1 MRVERNKA
9 VFAEPPVAVPDG
21 NVDVSGGGRWKIWQN
36 AGTKIDAPILG
47 NGDLL
52 AAVAGNG
59 RYPQFWFTTND
70 FWQMESAA
78 NWEFFHDN
86 SSAKFDP
93 AVSGGSPRPVGR
105 MVFDIPA
112 MEGAKWYTEQK
123 FSTGETITILTNCD
137 GKKCTL
143 KSWAAADENILVV
156 EFETETDLDLEFDFY
171 FPDELGKGCERG
183 VDIWGSGESDEVQN
197 GMFVGTVT
205 GRPLQVK
212 KIGGGIVS
220 GYRQFSDHV
229 DMPVR
234 VGFAGG
240 FLVVDENMSFRECSR
255 KFGNMSDMRN
265 RNTCK
270 TIKAGEKATFVL
282 PVRSWAKCSRP
293 YEYAFSRARWITSED
308 VENLRARHLAWWKR
322 FWSVSEISL
331 DDPVIE
337 QRYYLSK
344 YMLASVSRDSEY
356 PPNILGISTFDRPA
370 WNGNY
375 KINYNHQSPYLNLMV
390 SGHFAQSDPHDAPY
404 LKLMEISDE
413 MSKRLLRHEGLYYPL
428 GLGPHGVVSEALLLY
443 MKSPALHGALNMIY
457 RYGITEDEEYAW
469 KVYPY
474 LRGVADFWE
483 KDLVLLDGVYHVVED
498 GMHERTDGNIRENG
512 VPEDPVNTLGYLKT
526 FFTWIPRISETLGI
540 DEEKRETWRDI
551 ADHLVPYPKGKV
563 GQIQDN
569 PTLWKEVDVKLEDL
583 LPEEMLEK
591 EIYYDEGVG
600 GKWSFHFPGNIMHI
614 YPGNA
619 IGLGSDP
626 KELEV
631 AKNTVHI
638 HALVE
643 NALGELEYKRAI
655 ETGKNKKNEKITKN
669 VRNEKTE
676 NLFPNRNEFT
686 KNERLVSDSGN
697 SIKNISVKDKH
708 FYKAGAF
715 NASNLSCVFFT
726 AAVRVGYDPDIIWE
740 EMREMIIH
748 RGIPN
753 GFLKE
758 NPHGIE
764 QLNTIPDA
772 IQEMMLQSYEGI
784 IRIFPV
790 WPRAKHPNASFR
802 GFRAWGGFEI
812 SASLKNG
819 DVNEII
825 VCSHKGHNC
834 KIENPWPGQN
844 VKVVYEYS
852 QTEEVHFGEL
862 LEIELH
868 KEESAIIIA
877 C

>member
-9 VFAEPPVAVPDG
+9 IFTEPPAAVPDG
-21 NVDVSGGGRWKIWQN
+21 NVDVSGSGRWKIWQN

-52 AAVAGNG
+52 AAVAGDG

-86 SSAKFDP
+86 SSAKCDP

-112 MEGAKWYTEQK
+112 MEGAKWYTEQN
-123 FSTGETITILTNCD
+123 FATGETITILTNSA
-137 GKKCTL
+137 GEKCSL
-143 KSWAAADENILVV
+143 KSWVAADENILVV
-156 EFETETDLDLEFDFY
+156 EFESETDLDLEFDFY
-171 FPDELGKGCERG
+171 FPDETGKGCEKA
-183 VDIWGSGESDEVQN
+183 VDVWGSGESEDIQN
-197 GMFVGTVT
+197 GMFVGLVT

-229 DMPVR
+229 DIPTK

-240 FLVVDENMSFRECSR
+240 FLKET
-255 KFGNMSDMRN
+255 KGFGNTGKLSDRSTH
-265 RNTCK
+265 RK
-270 TIKAGEKATFVL
+270 IKAGKKATFVL

-293 YEYAFSRARWITSED
+293 YEYAFSRARWITAED
-308 VENLRARHLAWWKR
+308 VEALHERHLAWWKK
-322 FWSVSEISL
+322 FWSVSEIVL

-344 YMLASVSRDSEY
+344 YMLASVSRDLEY

-390 SGHFAQSDPHDAPY
+390 SGHFQQSDPHDAPY

-413 MSKRLLRHEGLYYPL
+413 MCKRLLHHEGLYYPL
-428 GLGPHGVVSEALLLY
+428 GLGPHGLVSEALLLH
-443 MKSPALHGALNMIY
+443 MKSPAIHGALNMIY
-457 RYGITEDEEYAW
+457 RYGITEDETYAQR
-469 KVYPY
+469 VYPY

-483 KDLVLLDGVYHVVED
+483 KDLVCRDGVYHVVGD
-498 GMHERTDGNIRENG
+498 GMHERTDGNIRDNG

-526 FFTWIPRISETLGI
+526 FFTWMPKISEALGL
-540 DEEKRETWRDI
+540 DEKKREKWLEI
-551 ADHLVPYPKGKV
+551 AENLAPYPKGTIRE
-563 GQIQDN
+563 IQDN

-583 LPEEMLEK
+583 LPEEMLDK

-600 GKWSFHFPGNIMHI
+600 GKWSFHFPGNVMQI

-626 KELEV
+626 EELEV
-631 AKNTVHI
+631 ARNTVQI
-638 HALVE
+638 HAMVE
-643 NALGELEYKRAI
+643 NALGELEYKRAL
-655 ETGKNKKNEKITKN
+655 EKAEGVKN
-669 VRNEKTE
+669 
-676 NLFPNRNEFT
+676 P
-686 KNERLVSDSGN
+686 
-697 SIKNISVKDKH
+697 H

-715 NASNLSCVFFT
+715 NASNLSCLFFT
-726 AAVRVGYDPDIIWE
+726 AAVRVGYDPEIIWK
-740 EMREMIIH
+740 EMRDMILN

-772 IQEMMLQSYEGI
+772 IQEMMLQSYEGV

-790 WPRAKHPNASFR
+790 WPRVKHPNASFR
-802 GFRAWGGFEI
+802 NFRAWGGFEV
-812 SASLKNG
+812 SAALKNG
-819 DVNEII
+819 EVERVTIL
-825 VCSHKGHNC
+825 SHKEHPC
-834 KIENPWPGQN
+834 RIENPWPGKP
-844 VKVVYEYS
+844 VKVSYEYGRPN
-852 QTEEVHFGEL
+852 EVHFGEYIN
-862 LEIELH
+862 IELH
-868 KEESAIIIA
+868 KEEHAELFI
-877 C
+877 